1 MGIAIKLSTKD
12 FSSENL
18 GTVTFA
24 EDFETTAMNK
34 ATAYCTA
41 IGDTTYKTQL
51 YQFFFELMYA
61 GLWPKIYGLYPML
74 GDNLTKLALNAK
86 DVSSRSLIPGANA
99 SAGDKYISYVNTV
112 STGTKSY
119 TPISELTTFSAYIY
133 LTKTGDINTSTILA
147 FFNSGG
153 DLTKDVS
160 IGTYNDSG
168 LKLKLRV
175 GNAIRFYGITA
186 NSVRR
191 FAISYKESYVD
202 VLGEEETHVTS
213 SVVNNPLPNLELGGD
228 SVGETAGETIVA
240 NTNLFNGYV
249 HFYCLGNMSV
259 EELATFDNIVND
271 FMSSVKNDILP

>member
-1 MGIAIKLSTKD
+1 MGIAIKLQTKD

-24 EDFETTAMNK
+24 EDYETTAMNK

-51 YQFFFELMYA
+51 YQFFLELMYA

-119 TPISELTTFSAYIY
+119 TPISDLTAFSAYAY
-133 LTKTGDINTSTILA
+133 FTKTGSINGTKLLK
-147 FFNSGG
+147 FQNSDG
-153 DLTKDVS
+153 DLTKGIS
-160 IGTYNDSG
+160 LGTYYNSG
-168 LKLKLRV
+168 LKVWFTIGTVDKFYTITN
-175 GNAIRFYGITA
+175 NA
-186 NSVRR
+186 VRR
-191 FAISYKESYVD
+191 FAISYKDSYVD
-202 VLGEEETHVTS
+202 VLGEQETHIT
-213 SVVNNPLPNLELGGD
+213 NTNLHNPLPNLDLGGL
-228 SVGETAGETIVA
+228 SVGGTAGETIEA
-240 NTNLFNGYV
+240 SPNLFSGYV

-259 EELATFDNIVND
+259 EELATFDNITAD
-271 FMSSVKNDILP
+271 FMSSVKNITV